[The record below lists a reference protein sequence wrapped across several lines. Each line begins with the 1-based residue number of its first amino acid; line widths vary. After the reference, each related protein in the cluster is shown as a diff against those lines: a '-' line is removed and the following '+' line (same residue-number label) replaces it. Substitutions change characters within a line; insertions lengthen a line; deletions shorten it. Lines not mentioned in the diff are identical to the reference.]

1 MQFLVN
7 NQLTKMKPQIIFIP
21 NTVFR
26 VARTNDGN
34 MIGVILKKFD
44 DTIEDAIKVAQEIS
58 TDMFNKY
65 PYASNIQSF
74 IGIVDQKGKFK
85 RTISPNFKIVTD
97 VNTEIGKQSLMEI
110 FGTIGGD

>member
-1 MQFLVN
+1 
-7 NQLTKMKPQIIFIP
+7 MKSQIIVIP

-34 MIGVILKKFD
+34 MIGIILGKFD
-44 DTIEDAIKVAQEIS
+44 GTIEDAIKVAQEIS

-65 PYASNIQSF
+65 PDASNIQSL

-85 RTISPNFKIVTD
+85 YTISPNLKIVSD
-97 VNTEIGKQSLMEI
+97 VNTELGKQSLIEI
-110 FGTIGGD
+110 FKMIGEH